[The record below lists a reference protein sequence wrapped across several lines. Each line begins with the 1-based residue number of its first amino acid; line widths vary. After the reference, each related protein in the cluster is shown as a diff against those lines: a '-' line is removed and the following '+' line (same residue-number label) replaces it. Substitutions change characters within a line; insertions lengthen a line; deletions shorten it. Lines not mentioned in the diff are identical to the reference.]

1 MCPLREFGVRSMSQ
15 EWRVPLTTVMTA
27 KPGAGLELTPD
38 EQDGL
43 RTVVEDL
50 RRAAPRLVDHAGWQ
64 AQARAAS
71 CRLPLRL
78 LTAIR
83 SYRHDPGAAGT
94 LTITNLPIAAD
105 ALPPTPIVPDS
116 VVRAATVPA
125 TVAMLLG
132 MQLGEVVAYR
142 DEKQGALVQDV
153 VPVPVLARSQSNG
166 GSVPL
171 ELHTENAFHPHRPDY
186 VGLLCLRGAQ
196 DDRVGTRVAAVRHAL
211 PLLDER
217 ERTVLHEARF
227 VTEAPPSFTS
237 ASRSAPR
244 PVLVGCAEDP
254 DICVDFHATA
264 PVDPAAARALSALRD
279 ALTEVETE
287 VVLCPGEMVFV
298 DNRLVVHG
306 RIAFWP
312 RYDGTDRWLHRVFV
326 HLDNRRGRPAR
337 IGNGAVLV

>member
-1 MCPLREFGVRSMSQ
+1 
-15 EWRVPLTTVMTA
+15 MTA
-27 KPGAGLELTPD
+27 KPGAGLDLTPD

-71 CRLPLRL
+71 CGLPVRL

-83 SYRHDPGAAGT
+83 SFRHDPGHAGT
-94 LTITNLPIAAD
+94 LTITNLPIAAG
-105 ALPPTPIVPDS
+105 ALPPTPNVPDS
-116 VVRAATVPA
+116 VARAATVPA

-132 MQLGEVVAYR
+132 LQLGEVIAYR

-196 DDRVGTRVAAVRHAL
+196 DDRVGTRVAAVRQAL
-211 PLLDER
+211 PLLSGRD
-217 ERTVLHEARF
+217 RTVLHEARF
-227 VTEAPPSFTS
+227 VTEAPPSFVS
-237 ASRSAPR
+237 ASRSGPR
-244 PVLVGCAEDP
+244 AVLLGSVEDP
-254 DICVDFHATA
+254 DICVDFHATSA
-264 PVDPAAARALSALRD
+264 VDPSAARALSALRD
-279 ALTEVETE
+279 ALMEVEVE
-287 VVLCPGEMVFV
+287 LVLGPGDMVFV

-326 HLDNRRGRPAR
+326 HLDNRRGRAAR
-337 IGNGAVLV
+337 VGNGAVLV